1 MKRAFLSLL
10 LLFFGSNLFSQNNW
24 DMVWKMDQMP
34 FQAPQESSE
43 MAIVKAGLDTDRDG
57 WGEFLCAYTDMP
69 PATGNYL
76 LMYEANAD
84 NSYDTVWYFK
94 YPLSAASFAGIAVG
108 DIDNNG
114 KVDIVTTMPTSF
126 TLANPS
132 PPRLWVFEWN
142 GVVGENKYGNYT
154 SGVLEATNSWNF
166 DLPNNVDFRPYGLT
180 IEDIDHDQQNELIVG
195 VRQRGSGTLE
205 REVIVA
211 SVAGELSGFG
221 SWVIEYDLR
230 GLYGGGLYNVTTG
243 DLDND
248 GNREIYAF
256 VWNLFRLYIIECT
269 GPDQYALVDSLKQI
283 YAAQGIDYG
292 ALDGVRVSDVN
303 YDGVNE
309 LYIAGT
315 EEQNTLFI
323 ITNITDVSKITAS
336 DVKEFYHIPV
346 NGNPNS
352 DGVGRFRS
360 MYVADPDGDG
370 KLSLMIAG
378 ERNGQIF
385 DFEYSG
391 QGDPADSASWNN
403 YVAFD
408 IFEYSG
414 ISPTAPTSLT
424 PRLFYGY
431 PTCPQG
437 PIDEFN
443 LPLCDM
449 DQDGLAE
456 YVFVNYSSS
465 FTVWPNDAYV
475 WVLEVQPE
483 TGIEDELIN
492 SPNGFVLKQNYPN
505 PFNPSTSIQYAL
517 NSRQFVTLKV
527 YDALG
532 TEVATLVSEEKA
544 AGVYQVEFNPA
555 SSIKI
560 PASSIY
566 FYRLQ
571 AGSFSETKKMILM
584 K

>member
-1 MKRAFLSLL
+1 MKRLLLSVL
-10 LLFFGSNLFSQNNW
+10 LLFFYSNIFSQNNW
-24 DMVWKMDQMP
+24 DLVWKMDQMP
-34 FQAPQESSE
+34 FQPPQEPSE
-43 MAIVKAGLDTDRDG
+43 MAIVKAGFDTDKDG
-57 WGEFLCAYTDMP
+57 WGEFLCAYTDK
-69 PATGNYL
+69 GENYL

-94 YPLSAASFAGIAVG
+94 YPLPAATFAGIAVG
-108 DIDNNG
+108 DIDNNH
-114 KVDIVTTMPTSF
+114 KVDIVTTMPTYSD
-126 TLANPS
+126 ANSS
-132 PPRLWVFEWN
+132 PPRLWVFEWS

-154 SGVLEATNSWNF
+154 SGTMEPTNAWNF
-166 DLPNNVDFRPYGLT
+166 DLPNNIDFRPYGLT
-180 IEDIDHDQQNELIVG
+180 IEDIDHDFQNELIVG
-195 VRQRGSGTLE
+195 VRQSTRG
-205 REVIVA
+205 REVLVA

-221 SWVIEYDLR
+221 SWVIEYNFIR
-230 GLYGGGLYNVTTG
+230 TAGGSLYNVTTG

-256 VWNLFRLYIIECT
+256 IWNLFTLYIIECT
-269 GPDQYALVDSLKQI
+269 GPDQYEVVDSLKQI
-283 YAAQGIDYG
+283 YSAEGIDHG

-303 YDGVNE
+303 YDGINE
-309 LYIAGT
+309 LYVAST
-315 EEQNTLFI
+315 ESENTLFI
-323 ITNITDVSKITAS
+323 VTDITDVSTISKA
-336 DVKEFYHIPV
+336 DFKEFYHIPV

-352 DGVGRFRS
+352 DGVGKFRS
-360 MYVADPDGDG
+360 MWVADPDGDG
-370 KLSLMIAG
+370 KLSLIIAG

-391 QGDPADSASWNN
+391 QGDPADSASWDN

-414 ISPTAPTSLT
+414 ISPTAPTSLS

-456 YVFVNYSSS
+456 YVFVNYSTD
-465 FTVWPNDAYV
+465 FDVWSGDAYV
-475 WVLEVQPE
+475 WVLEVSPE
-483 TGIEDELIN
+483 TGIEDELTN

-517 NSRQFVTLKV
+517 NSSQFVTLKV

-532 TEVATLVSEEKA
+532 NEVATLVNEEKG
-544 AGVYQVEFNPA
+544 AGVYQVEFNPTV
-555 SSIKI
+555 SIKNS
-560 PASSIY
+560 ASNVY
-566 FYRLQ
+566 FYRLR

>member
-1 MKRAFLSLL
+1 MKRVLLSLL
-10 LLFFGSNLFSQNNW
+10 LLLLCSNLFPQNKW
-24 DMVWKMDQMP
+24 DLVWKMDQMP
-34 FQAPQESSE
+34 FQAPQQGSE
-43 MAIVKAGLDTDRDG
+43 MAIVKAGFDTDQDG

-76 LMYEANAD
+76 IMYEANAN

-94 YPLSAASFAGIAVG
+94 YPLSANSFAGVAVG
-108 DIDNNG
+108 DIDNNHI
-114 KVDIVTTMPTSF
+114 VDIVTTMPTVFSVG
-126 TLANPS
+126 NPS

-154 SGVLEATNSWNF
+154 SGTLEPTNSWNF
-166 DLPNNVDFRPYGLT
+166 DLPNNIDFRPYGLT
-180 IEDIDHDQQNELIVG
+180 IEDIDKDGFNELIAG
-195 VRQRGSGTLE
+195 VRQSTRG
-205 REVIVA
+205 REVIIA

-221 SWVIEYDLR
+221 SWVIEYNFIR
-230 GLYGGGLYNVTTG
+230 TAGGSLYNVTTG

-248 GNREIYAF
+248 GNKEIYAF
-256 VWNLFRLYIIECT
+256 IWNLFTLYIIECT
-269 GPDQYALVDSLKQI
+269 GPDQYEVVDSLKQI
-283 YAAQGIDYG
+283 YSARGIDVG

-303 YDGVNE
+303 ADGVNE

-315 EEQNTLFI
+315 ESENTLFI
-323 ITNITDVSKITAS
+323 VTNITDVSTITEA
-336 DVKEFYHIPV
+336 DVKELYHIPV

-352 DGVGRFRS
+352 DGVGKFRS

-370 KLSLMIAG
+370 NLDLMIAG

-385 DFEYSG
+385 DLEYSG
-391 QGDPADSASWNN
+391 LGNPADSASWNN
-403 YVAFD
+403 NIAFD

-414 ISPTAPTSLT
+414 ISPTAPSSLS
-424 PRLFYGY
+424 PRLFYGS

-456 YVFVNYSSS
+456 YVFVNYS
-465 FTVWPNDAYV
+465 TDHDIWTNDAYV
-475 WVLEVQPE
+475 WVLEVQPQ
-483 TGIEDELIN
+483 TGIKDELIN

-505 PFNPSTSIQYAL
+505 PFNPSTSIQYAI
-517 NSRQFVTLKV
+517 NSTQFVTLKV

-532 TEVATLVSEEKA
+532 NEVATLVNEEKG
-544 AGVYQVEFNPA
+544 AGVYQVNFNPVAGIKNQA
-555 SSIKI
+555 SSV
-560 PASSIY
+560 Y

-571 AGSFSETKKMILM
+571 AGSFSETKKMILI

>member
-1 MKRAFLSLL
+1 MKRLLLSVL
-10 LLFFGSNLFSQNNW
+10 LLFFYSNIFSQNNW
-24 DMVWKMDQMP
+24 DLVWKMDQMP
-34 FQAPQESSE
+34 FQPPQEPSE
-43 MAIVKAGLDTDRDG
+43 MAIVKAGFDTDKDG
-57 WGEFLCAYTDMP
+57 WGEFLCAYTDKSE
-69 PATGNYL
+69 NYL
-76 LMYEANAD
+76 LMYEANGD

-94 YPLSAASFAGIAVG
+94 YPLSANSFAGVAVG
-108 DIDNNG
+108 DIDNNHI
-114 KVDIVTTMPTSF
+114 VDIVTTMPTVFSVG
-126 TLANPS
+126 NPS

-154 SGVLEATNSWNF
+154 SGVLEPTNAWNF
-166 DLPNNVDFRPYGLT
+166 DLPNNIDFRPYGLT
-180 IEDIDHDQQNELIVG
+180 IEDIDHDGQNELIAG
-195 VRQRGSGTLE
+195 VRQSTRG

-221 SWVIEYDLR
+221 SWVIEYNFIR
-230 GLYGGGLYNVTTG
+230 TAGGSLYNVTTG

-256 VWNLFRLYIIECT
+256 IWNLFTLYIIECT
-269 GPDQYALVDSLKQI
+269 GPDQYEVVDSLKQI
-283 YAAQGIDYG
+283 YSAEGIDHG

-303 YDGVNE
+303 YDGINE
-309 LYIAGT
+309 LYIAST
-315 EEQNTLFI
+315 ESGNTLFI
-323 ITNITDVSKITAS
+323 VTDITDVSTISKA
-336 DVKEFYHIPV
+336 DFKEFYHIPV

-352 DGVGRFRS
+352 DGVGKFRS
-360 MYVADPDGDG
+360 MWVADPDGDG
-370 KLSLMIAG
+370 KLSLIIAG

-385 DFEYSG
+385 DFEYDG
-391 QGDPADSASWNN
+391 QGNPADSASWNN

-414 ISPTAPTSLT
+414 ISPTAPTSLS

-456 YVFVNYSSS
+456 YVFVNYSTD
-465 FTVWPNDAYV
+465 FDVWSGDAYV
-475 WVLEVQPE
+475 WVLEVSPE
-483 TGIEDELIN
+483 TGIEDELTN

-517 NSRQFVTLKV
+517 NSSQFVTLKV

-532 TEVATLVSEEKA
+532 NEVVTLVNEEKG
-544 AGVYQVEFNPA
+544 AGVYQVEFNPTV
-555 SSIKI
+555 SIKNS
-560 PASSIY
+560 ASNVY
-566 FYRLQ
+566 FYRLR
-571 AGSFSETKKMILM
+571 AGIFSETKKMILM

>member
-1 MKRAFLSLL
+1 MRTTILSLFL
-10 LLFFGSNLFSQNNW
+10 LLSSNLVSQNKW
-24 DMVWKMDQMP
+24 DLVWKMDQMP

-43 MAIVKAGLDTDRDG
+43 MAIVKAGLDTDQDG

-94 YPLSAASFAGIAVG
+94 YPLSANTFAGIAVG
-108 DIDNNG
+108 DIDNNH
-114 KVDIVTTMPTSF
+114 KVEIVTTMPTVFSV
-126 TLANPS
+126 ANPS

-154 SGVLEATNSWNF
+154 SGTMEPTNAWNF
-166 DLPNNVDFRPYGLT
+166 DLPNNIDFRPYGLT
-180 IEDIDHDQQNELIVG
+180 IEDIDNDGQNELIAG
-195 VRQRGSGTLE
+195 VRQSTRG

-221 SWVIEYDLR
+221 SWVIEYNFMR
-230 GLYGGGLYNVTTG
+230 TAGGSLYNVTTG

-248 GNREIYAF
+248 GHKEIYAF
-256 VWNLFRLYIIECT
+256 IWNLFTLYIIECT
-269 GPDQYALVDSLKQI
+269 GPDQYEVVDSLKQV
-283 YAAQGIDYG
+283 YQAAGIDYG
-292 ALDGVRVSDVN
+292 ALDAVRVSDVDYN
-303 YDGVNE
+303 GVNE

-315 EEQNTLFI
+315 ESENTLFI
-323 ITNITDVSKITAS
+323 ITDINDVSTITAA

-352 DGVGRFRS
+352 DGVGKFRS
-360 MYVADPDGDG
+360 MWIADPDGDG
-370 KLSLMIAG
+370 KLDLMIGG

-391 QGDPADSASWNN
+391 QGLPSDSTSWNN

-408 IFEYSG
+408 VWEYSG
-414 ISPTAPTSLT
+414 ISPTAASSLS
-424 PRLFYGY
+424 PRFFYGY

-437 PIDEFN
+437 SIDEFN

-456 YVFVNYSSS
+456 YVFVNYSTD
-465 FTVWPNDAYV
+465 FDVWVGDAYV
-475 WVLEVQPE
+475 WVLEIQPQ
-483 TGIEDELIN
+483 TDITDELIN

-505 PFNPSTSIQYAL
+505 PFNPFTNIQYAL
-517 NSRQFVTLKV
+517 SSTQFVTLKV

-532 TEVATLVSEEKA
+532 NEVATLVNEEKG
-544 AGVYQVEFNPA
+544 AGVYQVRFNPA
-555 SSIKI
+555 SSIKH

-571 AGSFSETKKMILM
+571 AGSFSETKKMILL

>member
-1 MKRAFLSLL
+1 MKRLLLSVL
-10 LLFFGSNLFSQNNW
+10 LLFFYSNIFPQNSW
-24 DMVWKMDQMP
+24 DLVWKMEQMP
-34 FQAPQESSE
+34 FQAPQAGSE
-43 MAIVKAGLDTDRDG
+43 MAIVKAGLDTDQDG

-69 PATGNYL
+69 ASTGNYL

-94 YPLSAASFAGIAVG
+94 YPFPANSFAGIAVG
-108 DIDNNG
+108 DIDNNH
-114 KVDIVTTMPTSF
+114 KVDIVTTMPSA
-126 TLANPS
+126 ANATNPN

-154 SGVLEATNSWNF
+154 SGNLEPTNEWNF
-166 DLPNNVDFRPYGLT
+166 GLPDLTDFRPYGLT
-180 IEDIDHDQQNELIVG
+180 IEDIDNDQQNELIAG
-195 VRQRGSGTLE
+195 VRVRGSST

-221 SWVIEYDLR
+221 SWVIEYDFQR
-230 GLYGGGLYNVTTG
+230 TAGGSLYNVTTG
-243 DLDND
+243 DLDGD
-248 GNREIYAF
+248 FKKEIYALI
-256 VWNLFRLYIIECT
+256 WNFFTLYIIEST
-269 GPDQYALVDSLKQI
+269 GPDQYEVVDSLKQI
-283 YAAQGIDYG
+283 YSIDYG
-292 ALDGVRVSDVN
+292 ALDGARVYDVN
-303 YDGVNE
+303 YDGVKE

-315 EEQNTLFI
+315 ESENTLFI
-323 ITNITDVSKITAS
+323 VTGITDVSQITAS
-336 DVKEFYHIPV
+336 DIKEFYHIPV
-346 NGNPNS
+346 QGNPNS
-352 DGVGRFRS
+352 DGVGKFRS

-370 KLSLMIAG
+370 LPDLMIAG

-385 DFEYSG
+385 DLEYSG
-391 QGDPADSASWNN
+391 QGDPADSANWNL

-408 IFEYSG
+408 VWEYSG
-414 ISPTAPTSLT
+414 ISPTAPTSLH
-424 PRLFYGY
+424 PRFFYGY
-431 PTCPQG
+431 PTCPMGQ

-465 FTVWPNDAYV
+465 FEVWQNDAYV

-517 NSRQFVTLKV
+517 SSPQFVTLKV

-532 TEVATLVSEEKA
+532 NEVATLVNEEKE
-544 AGVYQVEFNPA
+544 AGAYEVNFSPIFKNSNSA
-555 SSIKI
+555 SSV
-560 PASSIY
+560 Y

-571 AGSFSETKKMILM
+571 AGNYSETKKMILM

>member
-1 MKRAFLSLL
+1 MKRLLLSVL
-10 LLFFGSNLFSQNNW
+10 LLFFYSNIFSQNGW
-24 DMVWKMDQMP
+24 DLVWKMDQMP
-34 FQAPQESSE
+34 FQAPQVESQ
-43 MAIVKAGLDTDRDG
+43 MAIVKAGLDTDQDG
-57 WGEFLCAYTDMP
+57 WGEFLCAYTDF
-69 PATGNYL
+69 GLENYL

-94 YPLSAASFAGIAVG
+94 YPLPAASFAGIAVG
-108 DIDNNG
+108 DIDNNHI
-114 KVDIVTTMPTSF
+114 VDIVTTMPSA
-126 TLANPS
+126 ANATTPN

-154 SGVLEATNSWNF
+154 SGTLEPTNSWNF
-166 DLPNNVDFRPYGLT
+166 DLPDNLDFRPYGLT
-180 IEDIDHDQQNELIVG
+180 IEDVDKDQINELIVG
-195 VRQRGSGTLE
+195 VRRGGRG
-205 REVIVA
+205 REVLVA

-221 SWVIEYDLR
+221 SWVIEYNLQ
-230 GLYGGGLYNVTTG
+230 GLTSDLYNVTTG

-256 VWNLFRLYIIECT
+256 VWNLFTLYIIECT
-269 GPDQYALVDSLKQI
+269 GPDQYEVVDSLKQI
-283 YAAQGIDYG
+283 YSAQGIDYG

-315 EEQNTLFI
+315 QEQNTLFI
-323 ITNITDVSKITAS
+323 ITDITDVSTITAA

-370 KLSLMIAG
+370 NLDLMIAG

-385 DFEYSG
+385 DLEYSG

-408 IFEYSG
+408 VWEYSG
-414 ISPTAPTSLT
+414 ISPTAATSLS
-424 PRLFYGY
+424 PRFFYGY

-443 LPLCDM
+443 LPACDM

-456 YVFVNYSSS
+456 YVFVNYSTDHSI
-465 FTVWPNDAYV
+465 WADDAYV
-475 WVLEVQPE
+475 WVLEVQPQ
-483 TGIEDELIN
+483 TGIEEELIN

-517 NSRQFVTLKV
+517 KNSQFVTLKV

-532 TEVATLVSEEKA
+532 TEVATLVNEEKGS
-544 AGVYQVEFNPA
+544 GVYQVEFNPA
-555 SSIKI
+555 SSISK

-571 AGSFSETKKMILM
+571 AGNYSETKKMILM

>member
-1 MKRAFLSLL
+1 M
-10 LLFFGSNLFSQNNW
+10 
-24 DMVWKMDQMP
+24 
-34 FQAPQESSE
+34 
-43 MAIVKAGLDTDRDG
+43 
-57 WGEFLCAYTDMP
+57 
-69 PATGNYL
+69 
-76 LMYEANAD
+76 
-84 NSYDTVWYFK
+84 
-94 YPLSAASFAGIAVG
+94 G

-114 KVDIVTTMPTSF
+114 KVDIVTTMPTVFSV
-126 TLANPS
+126 ANPN

-154 SGVLEATNSWNF
+154 SGVLEPTNSWNF

-180 IEDIDHDQQNELIVG
+180 IEDIDNDGENELITG
-195 VRQRGSGTLE
+195 VRQSTRG

-221 SWVIEYDLR
+221 SWVIEYNFIR
-230 GLYGGGLYNVTTG
+230 TAGGSLYNVTTG

-248 GNREIYAF
+248 GNREIYALI
-256 VWNLFRLYIIECT
+256 WNLFTLYIIECT
-269 GPDQYALVDSLKQI
+269 GPNQYEVVDSLKQV
-283 YAAQGIDYG
+283 YSAQGIDYG
-292 ALDGVRVSDVN
+292 ALDGVRVTDVN
-303 YDGVNE
+303 NDGVNE

-315 EEQNTLFI
+315 ESENTLFI

-346 NGNPNS
+346 KGNQNS
-352 DGVGRFRS
+352 DGVGKFRS
-360 MYVADPDGDG
+360 MYVADPDDDG
-370 KLSLMIAG
+370 KLDLMIAG

-391 QGDPADSASWNN
+391 QGLPSDSTSWNN

-408 IFEYSG
+408 VWDYSG
-414 ISPTAPTSLT
+414 IPPDAPTSLH
-424 PRLFYGY
+424 PRFFYGS

-465 FTVWPNDAYV
+465 FEVWQNDAYV
-475 WVLEVQPE
+475 WVLEAQPQ

-517 NSRQFVTLKV
+517 NSAQFVTLKV

-532 TEVATLVSEEKA
+532 TEIATLVNEEKA

-555 SSIKI
+555 SGVQH
-560 PASSIY
+560 PVSSVY

>member
-1 MKRAFLSLL
+1 MKRLLLSVL
-10 LLFFGSNLFSQNNW
+10 LLFLCSNLFSQNNW
-24 DMVWKMDQMP
+24 NLVWKMDQMP
-34 FQAPQESSE
+34 FQAPQEGSE
-43 MAIVKAGLDTDRDG
+43 MAIVKAGLDTDQDG

-94 YPLSAASFAGIAVG
+94 YPLPAASFAGIAVG
-108 DIDNNG
+108 DIDNNQR
-114 KVDIVTTMPTSF
+114 VDIVTTMPTSF
-126 TLANPS
+126 TLTNPS

-154 SGVLEATNSWNF
+154 SGTLEPTNAWNF
-166 DLPNNVDFRPYGLT
+166 DLPNNTDFRPYGLT
-180 IEDIDHDQQNELIVG
+180 IEDLDNDGQNELIAG
-195 VRQRGSGTLE
+195 ARQSTRG
-205 REVIVA
+205 REVIIA

-221 SWVIEYDLR
+221 SWVIEYNFIR
-230 GLYGGGLYNVTTG
+230 TAGGSLYNVTTG
-243 DLDND
+243 DLDGD
-248 GNREIYAF
+248 FKKEIYALI
-256 VWNLFRLYIIECT
+256 WNLFTLYIIECT
-269 GPDQYALVDSLKQI
+269 GPDQYEVVDSLKQI
-283 YAAQGIDYG
+283 YAGQGIDYG

-303 YDGVNE
+303 YDGVKE

-315 EEQNTLFI
+315 ESENTLFI
-323 ITNITDVSKITAS
+323 VTGITDVSTITAL
-336 DVKEFYHIPV
+336 DIREFYHIPV
-346 NGNPNS
+346 QGNPNS
-352 DGVGRFRS
+352 DGVGKFRS

-385 DFEYSG
+385 DLEYSG
-391 QGDPADSASWNN
+391 QGDPADSANWNLN
-403 YVAFD
+403 VAFD
-408 IFEYSG
+408 IWEYSG
-414 ISPTAPTSLT
+414 ISPTAPTSLH
-424 PRLFYGY
+424 PRLFYGS

-465 FTVWPNDAYV
+465 FEVWQNDAYV

-505 PFNPSTSIQYAL
+505 PFNPSTSIQYAI
-517 NSRQFVTLKV
+517 NGQQFVTLKV

-532 TEVATLVSEEKA
+532 TEVATLVNEEKE
-544 AGVYQVEFNPA
+544 AGVYEVDFNPV
-555 SSIKI
+555 SSNQHLV
-560 PASSIY
+560 SSIY

-571 AGSFSETKKMILM
+571 AGNYSETKKMILM